1 MDTDDQNLNTQ
12 TEDADSHCPHLF
24 LSYYFETFFE
34 ITSETGMEYNLRFLF
49 VFLVVYWKTDFYGP
63 APGKT
68 R

>member
-24 LSYYFETFFE
+24 IAIILKPFLKSP
-34 ITSETGMEYNLRFLF
+34 SETGMEYNLRFLF

>member
-1 MDTDDQNLNTQ
+1 MRT
-12 TEDADSHCPHLF
+12 AIVRIFF